1 MELKEDK
8 VNMYLNR
15 VCSLIKNKR
24 VHEEIKL
31 EMKSHIEDLE
41 NQYKR
46 KGIEGDKAMELA
58 LKEMG
63 SPTDI
68 GEKLNKVHKAKI
80 DFKLIVCSF
89 ILLIFGILSAY
100 SFENSFQAGTWGTI
114 SVVWYGMEL
123 PSGEIVVRDLFFTG
137 LGILFLIGGIFF
149 DFRKIRKLSI
159 GMYILS
165 IVLCI
170 LVYFNQK
177 GMEHPEPLFV
187 CGPINLYMLPIV
199 AILFLFA
206 ISGFYK
212 KIDWNSHGNLWI
224 AGFIGIFPLILMRY
238 TTNSVIMF
246 VYYAI
251 SLSIITYVNSKNK
264 RYTII
269 VSIIN
274 IALFFITTLGIT
286 INMIY
291 GNQWNFQGVRT
302 VLTNSKLIGAGG
314 SSKFI
319 LGQGY
324 PITNVI
330 YTYGWLVGIII
341 ILSLLYFLWRI
352 IRIAYASKSN
362 YGKSLGFVIATIIS
376 VEVIWSILMNLNM
389 LPFASAAT
397 SIVNTGGQSIVLNL
411 FLIGLLINIYKGKTI
426 TN

>member
-1 MELKEDK
+1 MELKEEK
-8 VNMYLNR
+8 VNIYLNK

-31 EMKSHIEDLE
+31 EIKSHIEDLE

-46 KGIEGDKAMELA
+46 KGIGEEEAMDLA

-63 SPTDI
+63 SPINI
-68 GEKLNKVHKAKI
+68 GEKLNKVHKSKI

-114 SVVWYGMEL
+114 NVVWHGIEI
-123 PSGEIVVRDLFFTG
+123 PSGIIVIRDLFFIG
-137 LGILFLIGGIFF
+137 IGILFLIGGMFF
-149 DFRKIRKLSI
+149 DFRKIKRFSI
-159 GMYILS
+159 GMYVLS
-165 IVLCI
+165 IILCI
-170 LVYFNQK
+170 LVYFNQR

-187 CGPINLYMLPIV
+187 CGPINLYMLPMV
-199 AILFLFA
+199 AIVFLFA

-212 KIDWNSHGNLWI
+212 KVNWNSHRNLWI
-224 AGFIGIFPLILMRY
+224 AGIIGIFPLIFMRY
-238 TTNSVIMF
+238 TINSVIMF
-246 VYYAI
+246 IYYAI

-264 RYTII
+264 KYTII
-269 VSIIN
+269 VSIIS
-274 IALFFITTLGIT
+274 IALFFITTLGLT
-286 INMIY
+286 IKMVYENS
-291 GNQWNFQGVRT
+291 WNFQGVRT
-302 VLTNSKLIGAGG
+302 VLANSKLIGAGG
-314 SSKFI
+314 SSKFM

-330 YTYGWLVGIII
+330 YNYGWLVGIVI
-341 ILSLLYFLWRI
+341 ILSLLYLLWRI
-352 IRIAYASKSN
+352 IRIAYISKSN

-376 VEVIWSILMNLNM
+376 VEVIWSILMNLNV